1 MVAAFALSLP
11 SHHFF
16 TPIYWHWLLNPM
28 PLLYRL
34 NTGMATEALTRK
46 LYRFLGRALMAKASH
61 VKGNGSEP
69 WLNNHTDFSR
79 FFMGGDS
86 GEANMSNFLAV
97 KLDHM
102 GYPVRG
108 LLE

>member
-1 MVAAFALSLP
+1 
-11 SHHFF
+11 
-16 TPIYWHWLLNPM
+16 
-28 PLLYRL
+28 
-34 NTGMATEALTRK
+34 
-46 LYRFLGRALMAKASH
+46 MAKASH